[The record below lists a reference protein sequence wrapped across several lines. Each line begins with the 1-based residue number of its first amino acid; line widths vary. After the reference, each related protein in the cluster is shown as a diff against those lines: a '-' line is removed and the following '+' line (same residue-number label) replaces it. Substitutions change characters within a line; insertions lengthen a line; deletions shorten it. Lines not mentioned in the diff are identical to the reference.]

1 MRTNT
6 IGPLGLLTLAVLV
19 ASTWLLDVL
28 ATVFP
33 EQSAFLWIA
42 RQQGLNLSGLLSIV
56 FMSLTMLYHW
66 VGIWD
71 SGRIIFFVFIIV
83 CFYYIVIFNIT
94 WELRKKR
101 CLLGKQ
107 RF

>member
-56 FMSLTMLYHW
+56 FMSLTMFLAVRPAW
-66 VGIWD
+66 LEKPLADSTASIGCT
-71 SGRIIFFVFIIV
+71 SGRAS
-83 CFYYIVIFNIT
+83 
-94 WELRKKR
+94 LPSPSAR
-101 CLLGKQ
+101 CTG
-107 RF
+107 

>member
-56 FMSLTMLYHW
+56 FMSLTMFLAVRPAWLEKTLSGLDRIYRLHKW
-66 VGIWD
+66 SGILAVTFHAPEHE
-71 SGRIIFFVFIIV
+71 SG
-83 CFYYIVIFNIT
+83 
-94 WELRKKR
+94 
-101 CLLGKQ
+101 
-107 RF
+107 

>member
-42 RQQGLNLSGLLSIV
+42 RQQGLNLSGLL
-56 FMSLTMLYHW
+56 
-66 VGIWD
+66 
-71 SGRIIFFVFIIV
+71 
-83 CFYYIVIFNIT
+83 
-94 WELRKKR
+94 
-101 CLLGKQ
+101 
-107 RF
+107 